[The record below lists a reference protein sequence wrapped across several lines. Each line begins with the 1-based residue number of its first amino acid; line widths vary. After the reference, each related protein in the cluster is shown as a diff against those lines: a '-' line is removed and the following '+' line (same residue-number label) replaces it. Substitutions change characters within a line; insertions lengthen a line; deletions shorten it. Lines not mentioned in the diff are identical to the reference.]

1 MTKSEKNAIE
11 LKVDVINFCK
21 MTLQRQIDS
30 GLLNSLEE
38 KVGYKMFNQDKKLS
52 SIGERFLSKKGF
64 ISINSRDAVG
74 FISRDYEATYR
85 LRLSVLGQ
93 VVFLEIIVQEYKDNT
108 KNIKTM
114 YHKFGVS
121 LGRTDD
127 TSTRIDNVLSKMEV
141 ESRESLKIYKAEQ
154 VIADLEKASEL
165 KKSAKD
171 HFRLAVNSGVDV
183 SFDRL

>member
-11 LKVDVINFCK
+11 LKLDVINFCK

-30 GLLNSLEE
+30 GLLNALEE
-38 KVGYKMFNQDKKLS
+38 RVGYKMFNQDKRLS
-52 SIGERFLSKKGF
+52 SVGEKFLSKKGF

-74 FISRDYEATYR
+74 FISRDYDAKYR
-85 LRLSVLGQ
+85 LRMSVLGQ
-93 VVFLEIIVQEYKDNT
+93 VIFLEVIVQRYKDKN
-108 KNIKTM
+108 KNINTM

-121 LGRTDD
+121 IGKTDD
-127 TSTRIDNVLSKMEV
+127 TSTRIDNVLSKSII
-141 ESRESLKIYKAEQ
+141 ESRESLKVYDSAQ

-165 KKSAKD
+165 KQLAKD
-171 HFRLAVNSGVDV
+171 HFRFAVNSGVDV